1 MGFLAHL
8 ALLSAMEY
16 ASRWTRAL
24 HLWPFASSTAEGGT
38 ASDLWFSDN
47 KTRDLIDWSRIH
59 PMADNG

>member
-24 HLWPFASSTAEGGT
+24 HLWPATSTAEGGT
-38 ASDLWFSDN
+38 ES
-47 KTRDLIDWSRIH
+47 
-59 PMADNG
+59 